1 MNPAEVRRKNFIPTD
16 AFPFNTISGITY
28 DSGDYEPAL
37 DRALAMADY
46 KGFEKRRAEAK
57 TRGNYRGI
65 GISTYVEICGLAPSK
80 ANSALGVGWG
90 GYESARIRVHAT
102 GSVQVF
108 TGTSPHGQGHETSWA
123 QIAADALG
131 VSPNDIEVR
140 HGDTFESPGMGV
152 GRSAAA
158 ALRWAA
164 SPFTRPRKRSAR
176 RSCKSA
182 RTFSKPRRLMSS
194 SRTARS

>member
-1 MNPAEVRRKNFIPTD
+1 RPEAALLIERIMDRLADEIGMDPAEVRRKNFIAAD

-28 DSGDYEPAL
+28 DSGNYEPAL

-65 GISTYVEICGLAPSK
+65 GMSSYVEICGLAPSK
-80 ANSALGVGWG
+80 VNAALGVGWG

-131 VSPNDIEVR
+131 IKI
-140 HGDTFESPGMGV
+140 
-152 GRSAAA
+152 GR
-158 ALRWAA
+158 A
-164 SPFTRPRKRSAR
+164 SCRERECISEA
-176 RSCKSA
+176 
-182 RTFSKPRRLMSS
+182 
-194 SRTARS
+194 